1 MVGNRALR
9 HERDVGSF
17 DRRAGSYERD
27 WRSAFHTQ
35 VVDAAAQLTLAAV
48 PRPAAALDVGCS
60 TGALLRALA
69 DRLPTGVE
77 LSGVDPVAARGQAPA
92 GRS

>member
-35 VVDAAAQLTLAAV
+35 VDAAAQLTLAAV